1 MALKLSRVKSNHS
14 FFPRQEQLSKPDD
27 HFDLLKR
34 WAKLTSSF
42 RNLLNTSKG
51 RDKFCQLLQ
60 YIANFYVTCM
70 RESQVY
76 GKLVKERKNESVNKA
91 KKFESS
97 ISNGRKIFRLL
108 LFLNELAELNELIK
122 VKKGETL
129 MRVLKIIS
137 TCCSFIYYL
146 TDNIVY
152 LANLSFIPKTV
163 PMSTIKWK
171 DIKN

>member
-1 MALKLSRVKSNHS
+1 
-14 FFPRQEQLSKPDD
+14 
-27 HFDLLKR
+27 
-34 WAKLTSSF
+34 
-42 RNLLNTSKG
+42 
-51 RDKFCQLLQ
+51 
-60 YIANFYVTCM
+60 M

-76 GKLVKERKNESVNKA
+76 GRLVKERKNESVNKA

-152 LANLSFIPKTV
+152 LANLSFVSKTV
-163 PMSTIKWK
+163 PMSAIKWK